1 MLKVFIL
8 LISEVDVFRISKFML
23 NFSNHLVRRT
33 CMNRRVE
40 KLHNRAPTLVR
51 WPNRLWTRLLDKLD
65 SWQGLSRSR
74 HTQPTKVKLY
84 SIIHRLLFIIL
95 FNFMMLGILWIS
107 TATKSNTDLKNFHK
121 NDSEFVHL
129 VRRETFS
136 INLMLFV
143 VNFLRLIHT
152 FSFYLWAHKIQNLYF
167 IYVLLKILYST
178 KNKTII
184 GNHFT
189 WNAA

>member
-1 MLKVFIL
+1 
-8 LISEVDVFRISKFML
+8 
-23 NFSNHLVRRT
+23 
-33 CMNRRVE
+33 
-40 KLHNRAPTLVR
+40 
-51 WPNRLWTRLLDKLD
+51 
-65 SWQGLSRSR
+65 
-74 HTQPTKVKLY
+74 
-84 SIIHRLLFIIL
+84 
-95 FNFMMLGILWIS
+95 MLGILWIS

-121 NDSEFVHL
+121 NDSEL
-129 VRRETFS
+129 VRSETFS

-143 VNFLRLIHT
+143 VNFLRRIHT

-167 IYVLLKILYST
+167 KIFELFELFGILFLLLKILYSA